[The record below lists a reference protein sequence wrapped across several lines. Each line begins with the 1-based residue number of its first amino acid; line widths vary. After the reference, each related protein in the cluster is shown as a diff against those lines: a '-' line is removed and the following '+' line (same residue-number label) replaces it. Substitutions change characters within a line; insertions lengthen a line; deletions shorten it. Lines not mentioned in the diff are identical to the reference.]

1 MTDSTK
7 LSVGDILKLPHFKHA
22 QVVAGHKGLGKAV
35 SWVHVLEQTL
45 IKDYVN
51 GHEIILTT
59 GAGWKKKND
68 PHLFINQLIEKNVTA
83 LCIQLGARYNRFD
96 RVEDI
101 PADLKALADSNNFPL
116 IVFPEEHECR
126 YVDLIHD
133 LHIMIINQSYRHL
146 LEQEQF
152 LRDLYLILLNP
163 HDTLDILN
171 YLNRTLDVNV
181 AYLSGGEKP
190 LFAPRIPE
198 TLQSKVAELIAMMEK
213 EQVTAKQASELSIAC
228 KTVSAGSQDLAT
240 LVIFS
245 TKRSLNDYELLILDK
260 CAISLAQ
267 EYYGSLLGNEKEL
280 YYQDKWIDEWLHGR
294 LSKQEIKNHLQ
305 LSEPFIQP
313 TGCAACLVSFPP
325 PATPHRKE
333 AELYYRISGIA
344 RSFLE
349 QQDFNLHWFM
359 EKQTLVLII
368 INKLEQ
374 SPWKIRLAGALNQ
387 IAEVLASSSF
397 LNLDRN
403 IFFSVGKIYGELDQ
417 LSDSYKNARDSL
429 YIQRKFGKP
438 ALLFFDDLHIHRL
451 IIALEK
457 TGDLE
462 SLVRAYLQPL
472 LKDGFKAEQAL
483 IDTLTALRDTQYNK
497 IEAAKQLFI
506 SRQSIYLRIKT
517 LEGLLGE
524 DFITSPQ
531 KRICLETALYGL
543 EYLNNESAFLSP
555 N

>member
-1 MTDSTK
+1 MTGSAK
-7 LSVGDILKLPHFKHA
+7 LEVNDILQLPHFRHA
-22 QVVAGHKGLGKAV
+22 KVVAGHQGLGKQI
-35 SWVHVLEQTL
+35 SWVHVLEQTQ

-51 GHEIILTT
+51 GHELVLTT

-68 PHLFINQLIEKNVTA
+68 PNIFVSQLIGKNVTA

-96 RVEDI
+96 RIEDI
-101 PADLKALADSNNFPL
+101 PSDLRALADSNDFPL
-116 IVFPEEHECR
+116 IVFPENHECR

-133 LHIMIINQSYRHL
+133 LHTMIINQDYQHL
-146 LEQEQF
+146 IEQEQF
-152 LRDLYLILLNP
+152 LRNLYLILLNP
-163 HDTLDILN
+163 HDTLDILS

-181 AYLSGGEKP
+181 AYFSGGDKP
-190 LFAPRIPE
+190 FFAPRVTE
-198 TLQSKVAELIAMMEK
+198 TLQERITKLVAVMK
-213 EQVTAKQASELSIAC
+213 KDQVAATQTGKLSIAC
-228 KTVSAGSQDLAT
+228 KSVCAGSQDLAT

-245 TKRSLNDYELLILDK
+245 TTRPLGDYELMILDK

-294 LSKQEIKNHLQ
+294 LSKQEIKNQLQ

-313 TGCAACLVSFPP
+313 TGCAVCLVSFPP
-325 PATPHRKE
+325 PATPYRKE

-349 QQDFNLHWFM
+349 QQNFSLHWFVD
-359 EKQTLVLII
+359 KQTLVLIV

-374 SPWKIRLAGALNQ
+374 SPWKTRLSSALHQ
-387 IAEVLASSSF
+387 IAAVFASSSF
-397 LNLDRN
+397 LNLGRD
-403 IFFSVGKIYGELDQ
+403 IFFSTGKIYAELDQ
-417 LSDSYKNARDSL
+417 LSESYKNARDSL
-429 YIQRKFGKP
+429 YIQRKYGKP
-438 ALLFFDDLHIHRL
+438 ALLFFDDLHVHRL

-462 SLVRAYLQPL
+462 NLVLEYLQPV
-472 LKDGFKAEQAL
+472 LKQGFKAEPAL
-483 IDTLTALRDTQYNK
+483 LDTLTALRDTQYNK

-506 SRQSIYLRIKT
+506 SRQSIYLRLKT

-524 DFITSPQ
+524 DFITAPQ

-543 EYLNNESAFLSP
+543 EYLNNESVFISP
-555 N
+555 G

>member
-7 LSVGDILKLPHFKHA
+7 FRVDDILKLPHFKHA
-22 QVVAGHKGLGKAV
+22 KVVAGHQGLGKHV
-35 SWVHVLEQTL
+35 SWVHVLEQTQ

-51 GHEIILTT
+51 GHEMVLTT
-59 GAGWKKKND
+59 GAGWKKKID
-68 PHLFINQLIEKNVTA
+68 PSLFINQLIEKNVTA
-83 LCIQLGARYNRFD
+83 LCIQLGSRYNRFD

-101 PADLKALADSNNFPL
+101 PVDLKSLADRNDFPL
-116 IVFPEEHECR
+116 IVFPEDHECR

-133 LHIMIINQSYRHL
+133 LHTMIINQSYRHL

-163 HDTLDILN
+163 HDTLDILS

-181 AYLSGGEKP
+181 AYLSGSEKP
-190 LFAPRIPE
+190 LFAPRVSE
-198 TLQSKVAELIAMMEK
+198 TLQSKVTELIAAMK
-213 EQVTAKQASELSIAC
+213 KDQVTATQAGEMSIAR

-245 TKRSLNDYELLILDK
+245 TKRPLNDYELLILDK

-280 YYQDKWIDEWLHGR
+280 YYQDKWIDEWLHDR
-294 LSKQEIKNHLQ
+294 LNKQEIKNQLQ

-349 QQDFNLHWFM
+349 EQDFNLHWFM

-368 INKLEQ
+368 INKLAQ
-374 SPWKIRLAGALNQ
+374 SPWKTRLTGALNQ

-397 LNLDRN
+397 LNFDRN
-403 IFFSVGKIYGELDQ
+403 IFFSVGKIYAELDQ
-417 LSDSYKNARDSL
+417 LSESYKNARDSL
-429 YIQRKFGKP
+429 SIQRKFGKP
-438 ALLFFDDLHIHRL
+438 TLLFFDDLHIHRL

-462 SLVRAYLQPL
+462 SLVLQYLQPI
-472 LKDGFKAEQAL
+472 LKDGFKAESAL
-483 IDTLTALRDTQYNK
+483 LNTLTVLRDTQYNK

-524 DFITSPQ
+524 DFIASPQ

-543 EYLNNESAFLSP
+543 EYLNNESVFLLPS
-555 N
+555 